1 MKHDDEYLRKIGV
14 DLSVLGKEMFDT
26 QVLQA
31 YRESLREREKYFM
44 RGLSHLLKEYSI
56 NYQESQL
63 HNAGCDAFYTMMVFL
78 RQMDYTAKEVNAI
91 VAKSK
96 YPWTRSFYYKYDF
109 FLYVQLTSCIIEVIV
124 KTLK

>member
-1 MKHDDEYLRKIGV
+1 MKHDHDYLRKIGV

-31 YRESLREREKYFM
+31 YRESLTEREKYFM
-44 RGLSHLLKEYSI
+44 RGPSYLLKEYNI
-56 NYQESQL
+56 NYHESHL

-78 RQMDYTAKEVNAI
+78 RQMDYSVDEVNAI

-96 YPWTRSFYYKYDF
+96 DP
-109 FLYVQLTSCIIEVIV
+109 
-124 KTLK
+124 